1 MRAVYTRGCN
11 RDCSTV
17 GNVDIAY
24 RCPIRLWDRGGKRF
38 FVGEYLLIEKNKR
51 EGNIG
56 RIRAEYNERVGA
68 FRVSSNSAEL
78 VSTRGVSQY
87 LTIYG

>member
-1 MRAVYTRGCN
+1 MAVIEIARRLGTQTSR
-11 RDCSTV
+11 TV
-17 GNVDIAY
+17 VQSVS
-24 RCPIRLWDRGGKRF
+24 DRGGRRF